1 MTAGDLKTGMWIEA
15 CEMIARAERLQ
26 RQFFH
31 PVLSTMQMASWEPP
45 VDIFDSG
52 HELLIIAALP
62 GVEPEDLEIVIEEN
76 ALRVAGLRRLPSI
89 TRAADMQRLE
99 IPYGRFERRLRLP
112 TSHLRLNR
120 SELVNGCLVLSMTK
134 RP

>member
-1 MTAGDLKTGMWIEA
+1 MTAGDLKNGMWIEA

-26 RQFFH
+26 RQFFQ
-31 PVLSTMQMASWEPP
+31 PVLSTMQTASWEPP

-52 HELLIIAALP
+52 RELLIIAALP
-62 GVEPEDLEIVIEEN
+62 GVEPEDLEIVIEED
-76 ALRVAGLRRLPSI
+76 ALRVAGLRRLPPI
-89 TRAADMQRLE
+89 TRAADVHRLE

-112 TSHLRLNR
+112 TSQLRLNR